1 MKTLKNKVFLTI
13 FSIFSVFL
21 FILIFIHN
29 INLYNT
35 QKENIITSLN
45 NIKNVV
51 TNQENITLDKNIF
64 TDYKVYTVILDR
76 DNNIKRIVSHNYN
89 VISDNNIKEVSEGIL
104 NGKLKENNL
113 YFNRYFYLLKNG
125 SFLIILDNYYGRANL
140 ILTLEISIAVFILL
154 ELLIAYL
161 SKLITDYITKPAFE
175 SFEKQKIFIEDASHE
190 LKTPLAV
197 IMASTDLLEQSKNKK
212 KYIDNIKQET
222 EKMNKLVCDMLDLSK
237 LDKEQ
242 DKSLYKE
249 TNLTKLVYKNIL
261 TFEAL
266 AFEKNIKI
274 ETVLEDNINFSC
286 DEEKISEVIGILLDN
301 AIKHNYENENIKVE
315 LKSVKNQI
323 ILKVI
328 NKGKEIK
335 KGDEERIFERFYR
348 SDKSR
353 NRKENRYGLGLAI
366 AKKIIENHNGK
377 ITASSKDNIT
387 TFKIT
392 FIS

>member
-51 TNQENITLDKNIF
+51 TKQENITLDKNIF

-89 VISDNNIKEVSEGIL
+89 VISDNNVKEVSEGIL
-104 NGKLKENNL
+104 SGKLKENNL

-140 ILTLEISIAVFILL
+140 ILTLEISILVFLLL

-175 SFEKQKIFIEDASHE
+175 SFEKQKTFIEDASHE

-242 DKSLYKE
+242 DRNLYKE
-249 TNLTKLVYKNIL
+249 INLTKLVYKNIL

-274 ETVLEDNINFSC
+274 ETILEDNIKLNC
-286 DEEKISEVIGILLDN
+286 DEEKISEVVGILLDN
-301 AIKHNYENENIKVE
+301 AIKHSYENENIKVE
-315 LKSVKNQI
+315 LQKSKNQI
-323 ILKVI
+323 VFKVI
-328 NKGKEIK
+328 NRGEDIK
-335 KGDEERIFERFYR
+335 KGEEKLIFERFYR

-377 ITASSKDNIT
+377 ISASSKDNIT

>member
-1 MKTLKNKVFLTI
+1 MKKYLLIVLSVICVLGMSGCNNK
-13 FSIFSVFL
+13 
-21 FILIFIHN
+21 
-29 INLYNT
+29 
-35 QKENIITSLN
+35 SLN
-45 NIKNVV
+45 YIISN
-51 TNQENITLDKNIF
+51 EPSITG
-64 TDYKVYTVILDR
+64 
-76 DNNIKRIVSHNYN
+76 
-89 VISDNNIKEVSEGIL
+89 NIKEVSEDIL

-212 KYIDNIKQET
+212 KYIENIKLET
-222 EKMNKLVCDMLDLSK
+222 EKMNKLVYDMLDLSK

-249 TNLTKLVYKNIL
+249 INLTKLVYKNIL

>member
-161 SKLITDYITKPAFE
+161 SKLITDYITKPALD
-175 SFEKQKIFIEDASHE
+175 SFEKQKTFIEDASHE

-212 KYIDNIKQET
+212 KYIENIKLET
-222 EKMNKLVCDMLDLSK
+222 EKMNKLVYDMLDLSK

-249 TNLTKLVYKNIL
+249 INLTKLVYKNIL

-348 SDKSR
+348 SEKSR

>member
-29 INLYNT
+29 INLYSA
-35 QKENIITSLN
+35 QKEDIITSLN

-51 TNQENITLDKNIF
+51 VNQDNSSLDKNIF
-64 TDYKVYTVILDR
+64 TDYNVYTVILDR
-76 DNNIKRIVSHNYN
+76 SNNIKRIISHNYN
-89 VISDNNIKEVSEGIL
+89 ITSDNNIKNVSESIL
-104 NGKLKENNL
+104 SGSLKENNL
-113 YFNRYFYLLKNG
+113 YFNRYFYILKNG
-125 SFLIILDNYYGRANL
+125 SFLILLDNYYGRTNL
-140 ILTLEISIAVFILL
+140 ILNLEVSIALFLL
-154 ELLIAYL
+154 FEVLIAYL

-175 SFEKQKIFIEDASHE
+175 SFEKQKAFIEDASHE

-242 DKSLYKE
+242 DKSVYRKID
-249 TNLTKLVYKNIL
+249 LTKLVYKNIL
-261 TFEAL
+261 SFEAL

-274 ETVLEDNINFSC
+274 KTVLEDNINFSC
-286 DEEKISEVIGILLDN
+286 DEEKISEVVGILLDN
-301 AIKHNYENENIKVE
+301 AIKHSYENESIKVE

-328 NKGKEIK
+328 NKGENIK

-366 AKKIIENHNGK
+366 AKKIVENHNGK

-392 FIS
+392 FTN

>member
-1 MKTLKNKVFLTI
+1 
-13 FSIFSVFL
+13 
-21 FILIFIHN
+21 
-29 INLYNT
+29 
-35 QKENIITSLN
+35 
-45 NIKNVV
+45 
-51 TNQENITLDKNIF
+51 
-64 TDYKVYTVILDR
+64 
-76 DNNIKRIVSHNYN
+76 
-89 VISDNNIKEVSEGIL
+89 
-104 NGKLKENNL
+104 
-113 YFNRYFYLLKNG
+113 
-125 SFLIILDNYYGRANL
+125 
-140 ILTLEISIAVFILL
+140 
-154 ELLIAYL
+154 
-161 SKLITDYITKPAFE
+161 
-175 SFEKQKIFIEDASHE
+175 
-190 LKTPLAV
+190 
-197 IMASTDLLEQSKNKK
+197 
-212 KYIDNIKQET
+212 
-222 EKMNKLVCDMLDLSK
+222 MNKIVYDMLDLSK

-249 TNLTKLVYKNIL
+249 INLTKLVYKNIL

>member
-13 FSIFSVFL
+13 FSIFSIFL

-51 TNQENITLDKNIF
+51 TNQENTTLDKNIF
-64 TDYKVYTVILDR
+64 TDYKVYTAILNR
-76 DNNIKRIVSHNYN
+76 DNSIKRIVSHNYN
-89 VISDNNIKEVSEGIL
+89 GISDNNIKEVSEIIL
-104 NGKLKENNL
+104 SGSLKENNL

-140 ILTLEISIAVFILL
+140 ILTLELSIALFLLL
-154 ELLIAYL
+154 EILIAYI
-161 SKLITDYITKPAFE
+161 SKLITDYMTKPALD
-175 SFEKQKIFIEDASHE
+175 SFEKQKTFIEDASHE

-242 DKSLYKE
+242 DKSVYKE

-261 TFEAL
+261 SFEAL

-274 ETVLEDNINFSC
+274 ETALEDNINFSC

-301 AIKHNYENENIKVE
+301 AIKHSFENESIKVE
-315 LKSVKNQI
+315 LKSSKNQI

-328 NKGKEIK
+328 NKGEDIK
-335 KGDEERIFERFYR
+335 KGDEELIFERFYR

-377 ITASSKDNIT
+377 ITASSKNNIT

-392 FIS
+392 FIN

>member
-13 FSIFSVFL
+13 FSIFSLFL
-21 FILIFIHN
+21 FILILIYN
-29 INLYNT
+29 VNLYNT

-45 NIKNVV
+45 NIKKVV
-51 TNQENITLDKNIF
+51 VNQKNTALDKNIF

-76 DNNIKRIVSHNYN
+76 GNNIKRIVSHNYN
-89 VISDNNIKEVSEGIL
+89 VISDNNVKEVSEGIL

-113 YFNRYFYLLKNG
+113 YFNRYFSLLKNG

-140 ILTLEISIAVFILL
+140 ILTLELSIALFLLL
-154 ELLIAYL
+154 EILIAYI
-161 SKLITDYITKPAFE
+161 SKLITDYITKPALE
-175 SFEKQKIFIEDASHE
+175 SFEKQKTFIEDASHE

-242 DKSLYKE
+242 DRNLYKE
-249 TNLTKLVYKNIL
+249 INLTKLVYKNIL

-274 ETVLEDNINFSC
+274 ETILEDNIKFNC

-315 LKSVKNQI
+315 LQKSKNQI
-323 ILKVI
+323 VLKVI
-328 NKGKEIK
+328 NKGDDIK
-335 KGDEERIFERFYR
+335 KGEEELIFERFYR

-377 ITASSKDNIT
+377 ISASSKDNIT

>member
-51 TNQENITLDKNIF
+51 TKQENTTLDKNIF

-76 DNNIKRIVSHNYN
+76 GNNIKRIVSHNYN
-89 VISDNNIKEVSEGIL
+89 VISDNNVKEVSESIL
-104 NGKLKENNL
+104 SGKLKENNL

-161 SKLITDYITKPAFE
+161 SKLITDYITKPALD
-175 SFEKQKIFIEDASHE
+175 SFEKQKTFIEDASHE

-197 IMASTDLLEQSKNKK
+197 IMASIDLLEQNKNKK
-212 KYIDNIKQET
+212 KYIENIKQET

-249 TNLTKLVYKNIL
+249 INLTKLVYKNIL
-261 TFEAL
+261 SFEAL

-274 ETVLEDNINFSC
+274 ETILEDNIKFNC

-315 LKSVKNQI
+315 LQKSKNQI
-323 ILKVI
+323 VLNVI
-328 NKGKEIK
+328 NKGDDIK
-335 KGDEERIFERFYR
+335 QGEEKLIFERFYR

-377 ITASSKDNIT
+377 ISASSKNNIT

>member
-212 KYIDNIKQET
+212 KYIENIKLET
-222 EKMNKLVCDMLDLSK
+222 EKMNKLVYDMLDLSK

-249 TNLTKLVYKNIL
+249 INLTKLVYKNIL

>member
-261 TFEAL
+261 SFEAL

-274 ETVLEDNINFSC
+274 ETALEDNINFSC